1 MKPYFHESSGITAK
15 FMPYN
20 VPINVGGRNT
30 AVMIVKI
37 LMISFCLILRMFVT
51 AVCR

>member
-1 MKPYFHESSGITAK
+1 MKPYFQESSGITAK
-15 FMPYN
+15 FIPYN

-37 LMISFCLILRMFVT
+37 LLMISS
-51 AVCR
+51 A